1 MSKATLTRTDGS
13 LQYSGEEVIGAKKV
27 ELSYLDVDYPVN
39 DFNNMSD
46 ESVKKTPWYKMTEE
60 VDENGNVWISIPAF
74 ATQYILDSDGNI
86 TGRKIST
93 ETIGAEGWFLN
104 PVFGTPK
111 NPKGIQVAKYLLD
124 EDYCSKAGKMPYG
137 NKKYP
142 SIVRNNLKAK
152 YGNDD
157 KYSYFL
163 FDYWTLMALQ
173 DLALVEFAESSTGE
187 IMESITISNIRNGLA
202 DDARLCGAADAVKA
216 YRNNGEEVLASGVAK
231 MSHVTDSG
239 IYAMKYRG
247 IEHAWGNGYLFVDGI
262 YFNGENV
269 YICKDII
276 NYGDYKT
283 YETVDVIRPLNNTG
297 EVHKLKFD
305 TSNLVVFPSEIKVG
319 GSYQDSYEA
328 NANGDRA
335 LFLGSSLYSYNCS
348 MATEGTYSGAD
359 YDVFR
364 MVRRQK

>member
-13 LQYSGEEVIGAKKV
+13 LQYSGEEVIGVKKV
-27 ELSYLDVDYPVN
+27 ELSYLDVDHPVN

-60 VDENGNVWISIPAF
+60 IDENGNVWISIPAF

-137 NKKYP
+137 NKKFP
-142 SIVRNNLKAK
+142 STVRTNLSVK
-152 YGNDD
+152 YKDD
-157 KYSYFL
+157 SKYTYFL
-163 FDYWTLMALQ
+163 LDYWTLMALQ
-173 DLALVEFAESSTGE
+173 DLALVEFAESSMSE
-187 IMESITISNIRNGLA
+187 IMEGITLTNIRNG
-202 DDARLCGAADAVKA
+202 AAGDGRMSGVTDSVKA
-216 YRNNGEEVLASGVAK
+216 YRNNDEEVLASGIAK

-247 IEHAWGNGYLFVDGI
+247 IENAWGNGYLFVDGI
-262 YFNGENV
+262 YFNGENIYV
-269 YICKDII
+269 CKDVA
-276 NYGDYKT
+276 NYGNYVN
-283 YETVDVIRPLNNTG
+283 YEITNLVRPLSNTG

-305 TSNLVVFPSEIKVG
+305 ENNLVVFPSEIKIG
-319 GSYQDSYEA
+319 GSYRDSYET

-335 LFLGSSLYSYNCS
+335 LFLGSSLYSYNCTA
-348 MATEGTYSGAD
+348 ATEGTYSGPD